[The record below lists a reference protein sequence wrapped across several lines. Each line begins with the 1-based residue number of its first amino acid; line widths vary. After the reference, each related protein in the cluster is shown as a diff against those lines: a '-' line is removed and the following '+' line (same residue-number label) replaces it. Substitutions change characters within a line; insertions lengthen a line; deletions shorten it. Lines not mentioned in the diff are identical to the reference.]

1 MFKFFLSL
9 SFFLRYNNILYVY
22 GSTDVRLH
30 CNSNVCHMK
39 VSRYVSG
46 GADISTDG
54 SQDLIFLPSFL
65 GPFVCHFRVSRLRRF
80 FFFFSFFSFPPS
92 IRMKRFAIIAK
103 FDRSARD
110 QRPVSAD
117 LVFIIINLFFIFGKL
132 GPSRDPSRE
141 SYSSAAGI
149 QCLETPTRVML
160 LVGVPASN
168 TSTL

>member
-1 MFKFFLSL
+1 MALQMFACTATQTCVIWRSHGT
-9 SFFLRYNNILYVY
+9 SVAVQT
-22 GSTDVRLH
+22 SRL
-30 CNSNVCHMK
+30 M
-39 VSRYVSG
+39 
-46 GADISTDG
+46 G

>member
-1 MFKFFLSL
+1 
-9 SFFLRYNNILYVY
+9 
-22 GSTDVRLH
+22 
-30 CNSNVCHMK
+30 MK

-54 SQDLIFLPSFL
+54 SQDLIFLRRFRPIRLPFAF
-65 GPFVCHFRVSRLRRF
+65 PFVTRLRRF
-80 FFFFSFFSFPPS
+80 LFFFLFFFPFHPDGEKT
-92 IRMKRFAIIAK
+92 RNDRIILAPK

-132 GPSRDPSRE
+132 GPSRDSSRE

-160 LVGVPASN
+160 LSGYPQA
-168 TSTL
+168 TRHP

>member
-1 MFKFFLSL
+1 MALQMFACTATQTCVIWRSHGT
-9 SFFLRYNNILYVY
+9 SVAVQT
-22 GSTDVRLH
+22 SRL
-30 CNSNVCHMK
+30 M
-39 VSRYVSG
+39 
-46 GADISTDG
+46 G

-80 FFFFSFFSFPPS
+80 FFFFSFFSFPSS

-168 TSTL
+168 TSTP

>member
-54 SQDLIFLPSFL
+54 ITRLDIPSVVFRPIRLPF
-65 GPFVCHFRVSRLRRF
+65 SRFSSSTLL
-80 FFFFSFFSFPPS
+80 FFFSFFSFPPS
-92 IRMKRFAIIAK
+92 VRMKRFAIIAK

-168 TSTL
+168 TSTP

>member
-1 MFKFFLSL
+1 
-9 SFFLRYNNILYVY
+9 
-22 GSTDVRLH
+22 
-30 CNSNVCHMK
+30 
-39 VSRYVSG
+39 
-46 GADISTDG
+46 
-54 SQDLIFLPSFL
+54 
-65 GPFVCHFRVSRLRRF
+65 
-80 FFFFSFFSFPPS
+80 
-92 IRMKRFAIIAK
+92 MKRIIAK